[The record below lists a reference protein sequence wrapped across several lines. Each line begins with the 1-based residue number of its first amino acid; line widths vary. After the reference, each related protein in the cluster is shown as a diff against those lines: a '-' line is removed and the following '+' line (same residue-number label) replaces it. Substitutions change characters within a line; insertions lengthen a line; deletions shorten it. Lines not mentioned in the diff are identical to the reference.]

1 MKRHGFNLE
10 SEAYIY
16 IICSL
21 VIGTWSKSPVP
32 KSTFA
37 KSTFAERPC
46 LKGPYLMEIN

>member
-21 VIGTWSKSPVP
+21 VIGTWSKLPIP
-32 KSTFA
+32 

-46 LKGPYLMEIN
+46 LEEPYLMEIN